1 MPPSGALEGGKK
13 AKFHNSQTDFQPG
26 CLPFRANLGP
36 ILGKSG
42 RQLGRHEKK
51 MSAIKNKEQF
61 MVCVNLY
68 ASGLVGLYQD
78 WFNNRIKMSLDDLTL
93 HSSEII
99 KNGFHAFLPKKNH

>member
-1 MPPSGALEGGKK
+1 MNKLKGIFLDKIAS
-13 AKFHNSQTDFQPG
+13 D
-26 CLPFRANLGP
+26 
-36 ILGKSG
+36 
-42 RQLGRHEKK
+42 EKK